1 MAYGKYRHAEISGQ
15 AGTTWYVEIWRK
27 DWAGSSSVID
37 LHGEGFEV
45 RWTGEGGTR
54 DRQYITSECIINC
67 NIQNSTDE
75 DFMYDIFS
83 KGDRRYFVRIYKN
96 AISDAG
102 IWWFGWVQPSFSQ
115 FENFPFPYQSHI
127 TAADSIGT
135 YSKQPESSL
144 TVADTATANPIIE
157 HIKDFGDDSGIYNVT
172 ADSGVNNNAP
182 ARDNQ
187 DWIYTSVDWWRDGD
201 TYQSDDPFSLYR
213 ISKVPFI
220 TDPEKFPNRYYK
232 YKVLQESLKTF
243 NTVGILSDGRYNFIQ
258 PNNYKGNT
266 SGELTFYK
274 YDKGDEA
281 DIPSS
286 EVEDN
291 LLIIDGTTN
300 ANRGIVMGGGSST
313 FEPPYNSVTANYL
326 FGSAQIVI
334 IPNADYSSY
343 TFVGNVQND
352 PSAPDSAHLNVNLNL
367 YYQEVLSESL
377 VIANLNTLSE
387 TDPSL
392 QGMHYYSQFYW
403 QVKITDGTTD
413 YYLTHSTTSDR
424 YRWVT
429 SEPTNRL
436 VIGYPPGVQ
445 TSLGSDP
452 NYPAQFNSSNSVGPC
467 NMEVQFPNINLS
479 SRKRV
484 VTTWGSLN
492 VETDLPP
499 ITGQVFVKLTGER
512 NVYYYNYD
520 NGTYAGGVLGPIN
533 PGGTSWPS
541 TDPYISSLSVRTFNT
556 DKYNTSV
563 LSNINDS
570 EGSLALTDEGEGLK
584 FVANQTTVTAEEDF
598 QLGDLVIGQ
607 SGSES
612 VNVNCIQYL
621 NGTTPESVTSGFRR
635 GNSGGFLNPTQ
646 LLCNE
651 FLELQIEPLEIL
663 QADIFS
669 PDVSPIKLIKYS
681 INSNSNFNYYS
692 FLGGTFKAQSETM
705 SGEWFKIDNVNYTIT
720 APTPENTSGLRPLS
734 ENNEN
739 KIDNVEKSI
748 RYFDSINSIAET
760 NADINSGS
768 SISKL
773 NFSGTTSAKVYNN
786 QKLYLRHSLAP
797 NGLVVT
803 ADGETASGAGS
814 IDINAIT
821 PSFPIIKGAKLFVI
835 PSDLTNVITG
845 GGGGGGSDEIY
856 KYPNYT
862 QPTSISDFTIGG
874 VDYKFIQTGFSTIQY
889 LFGYTSSGIFR
900 STMSRTTILTFNIST
915 FTLQNSGGT
924 TISTSTKRL
933 IGASTQVW
941 QSNCQGFNS
950 NFNNVSGNTLSS
962 GSITTDNKSSTQTF
976 PGTISVTTSDING
989 GAGLIDFRGGED
1001 QDDCNIYYPND
1012 TSWSGGYKTLKFN
1025 LSCNDGSSTQN
1036 KSQEYKFYN
1045 NYYYGVYVDA
1055 TLTSTYSSGSG
1066 AGSIFGLGNTVF
1078 AESSV
1083 AFTTTFS
1090 TVNDGTGQ
1098 YFHLVYPTR
1107 YGTKSTWTIA
1117 ANPNDTVLVGTIT
1130 VINQYGYSEPYYH
1143 YRTENRSIGAS
1154 NIEIIVS

>member
-27 DWAGSSSVID
+27 DWVGSSSVID

-54 DRQYITSECIINC
+54 DRQYITSECIIKC

-83 KGDRRYFVRIYKN
+83 KGDRRYFVRVYKN
-96 AISDAG
+96 AISDSG

-115 FENFPFPYQSHI
+115 FENFPFPYQSYI
-127 TAADSIGT
+127 TATDSIGT

-144 TVADTATANPIIE
+144 TATDTATANPIIE

-220 TDPEKFPNRYYK
+220 TDPEKWPNRYYK

-243 NTVGILSDGRYNFIQ
+243 NTVGLLSDGRYNFIQ

-266 SGELTFYK
+266 SGNLTFYK

-281 DIPSS
+281 DTPSS
-286 EVEDN
+286 EVENN

-300 ANRGIVMGGGSST
+300 TNRGIVMGGGSST
-313 FEPPYNSVTANYL
+313 YEPPYNSVTANYS
-326 FGSAQIVI
+326 FGSAQIII
-334 IPNADYSSY
+334 IPQDYSSY
-343 TFVGNVQND
+343 TFVGDMQND

-367 YYQEVLSESL
+367 YYREVLSESL
-377 VIANLNTLSE
+377 VINNLNTLSA

-403 QVKITDGTTD
+403 QVRISDGTST

-436 VIGYPPGVQ
+436 VIGYPPGAQ
-445 TSLGSDP
+445 IALGSDP
-452 NYPAQFNSSNSVGPC
+452 NYPSQFNTTNNNGPC
-467 NMEVQFPNINLS
+467 NMEVQWPGINLS

-492 VETDLPP
+492 VEADLPP
-499 ITGQVFVKLTGER
+499 ITGQVHIKLTGER
-512 NVYYYNYD
+512 NIYYYNYD
-520 NGTYAGGVLGPIN
+520 NGTYEGGVLGPIN

-541 TDPYISSLSVRTFNT
+541 TDPYISSESIRIINT
-556 DKYNTSV
+556 DKYNTSI

-584 FVANQTTVTAEEDF
+584 YVANQTTITAEEDF

-635 GNSGGFLNPTQ
+635 GNSGGYLNPTQ

-651 FLELQIEPLEIL
+651 FLELQVEPLEIL

-669 PDVSPIKLIKYS
+669 PDISPIKLIKYS
-681 INSNSNFNYYS
+681 INSDSNYNYYS

-734 ENNEN
+734 EGNEN

-748 RYFDSINSIAET
+748 RYFDSINSIGET
-760 NADINSGS
+760 NADIVSGS
-768 SISKL
+768 SINKI
-773 NFSGTTSAKVYNN
+773 NFSGTSSSKVYND

-803 ADGETASGAGS
+803 VNGDTSSGASS
-814 IDINAIT
+814 INIDPIT
-821 PSFPIIKGAKLFVI
+821 PSFPIMKGAKLFVI

-845 GGGGGGSDEIY
+845 GGGGTPGGSD
-856 KYPNYT
+856 T
-862 QPTSISDFTIGG
+862 QVQFNDNGSFGGTSLMTVGTDKI
-874 VDYKFIQTGFSTIQY
+874 
-889 LFGYTSSGIFR
+889 
-900 STMSRTTILTFNIST
+900 T
-915 FTLQNSGGT
+915 FTGNVEIQGSNEKIKLNSGG
-924 TISTSTKRL
+924 
-933 IGASTQVW
+933 
-941 QSNCQGFNS
+941 
-950 NFNNVSGNTLSS
+950 
-962 GSITTDNKSSTQTF
+962 
-976 PGTISVTTSDING
+976 DIVIDDDVNG
-989 GAGLIDFRGGED
+989 G
-1001 QDDCNIYYPND
+1001 
-1012 TSWSGGYKTLKFN
+1012 
-1025 LSCNDGSSTQN
+1025 
-1036 KSQEYKFYN
+1036 
-1045 NYYYGVYVDA
+1045 
-1055 TLTSTYSSGSG
+1055 SGSG
-1066 AGSIFGLGNTVF
+1066 GLLYRDSGGGLKFAFVVHPSNIVTICNRAANGEVQIRANTSTAGASGELTIATFKDTSVDFLEDAELRGTNIGNIFNLKAYLTAVDFCMTTHG
-1078 AESSV
+1078 SHP
-1083 AFTTTFS
+1083 AFTATNGGSSEVSSGGLSQYATFQVPIGYKATHVQVNGGNSSS
-1090 TVNDGTGQ
+1090 TFDVYACSVQNATATSLTSSPSVNTNQSLSTQQTGSLGS
-1098 YFHLVYPTR
+1098 YLSIKYTPGATRRAVY
-1107 YGTKSTWTIA
+1107 GA
-1117 ANPNDTVLVGTIT
+1117 VIT
-1130 VINQYGYSEPYYH
+1130 LARV
-1143 YRTENRSIGAS
+1143 
-1154 NIEIIVS
+1154 

>member
-27 DWAGSSSVID
+27 DWVGSSSVID

-54 DRQYITSECIINC
+54 DRQYITSECVIKC

-83 KGDRRYFVRIYKN
+83 KGDRRYFVRVYKN

-115 FENFPFPYQSHI
+115 FENFPFPYQSYI
-127 TAADSIGT
+127 TAADSIGS

-144 TVADTATANPIIE
+144 TAADTATANPIIE

-187 DWIYTSVDWWRDGD
+187 NWIYTSVDWWRDGD
-201 TYQSDDPFSLYR
+201 SYLSDDPFSLYR
-213 ISKVPFI
+213 ISKFPFI

-243 NTVGILSDGRYNFIQ
+243 NTVGLLSDGRYNYIQ

-266 SGELTFYK
+266 SGNLIFYK

-281 DIPSS
+281 DIPSL
-286 EVEDN
+286 EVENN

-300 ANRGIVMGGGSST
+300 ANRGVVMGGGTST
-313 FEPPYNSVTANYL
+313 YEPPYNSVTANYS

-343 TFVGNVQND
+343 TFVGDMQND
-352 PSAPDSAHLNVNLNL
+352 PSAPASAHLNVNLNL
-367 YYQEVLSESL
+367 YYREVLSESL
-377 VIANLNTLSE
+377 VIDNLNTLSQ

-392 QGMHYYSQFYW
+392 QGQYFYSEFNW

-429 SEPTNRL
+429 SEPTNTIY
-436 VIGYPPGVQ
+436 IGYPNGLQ
-445 TSLGSDP
+445 SALGSDP
-452 NYPAQFNSSNSVGPC
+452 NYPAQFNTSNSVGPC
-467 NMEVQFPNINLS
+467 NMEVQWPNINLS

-484 VTTWGSLN
+484 AVTWGSLN
-492 VETDLPP
+492 VEADLPP
-499 ITGQVFVKLTGER
+499 ITGQVYIKLTGER
-512 NVYYYNYD
+512 NVYYFHS
-520 NGTYAGGVLGPIN
+520 TSGVGAPIN
-533 PGGTSWPS
+533 PGGTNWPT

-556 DKYNTSV
+556 DQYNTSV

-570 EGSLALTDEGEGLK
+570 EGSLSLTDEGEGLK
-584 FVANQTTVTAEEDF
+584 FIANQTTITAEEDF

-612 VNVNCIQYL
+612 INVNCIQYL

-635 GNSGGFLNPTQ
+635 GNSGGYLNPTQ

-651 FLELQIEPLEIL
+651 FLELQVEPLEIL

-669 PDVSPIKLIKYS
+669 PDISPIKLVKYS
-681 INSNSNFNYYS
+681 INDDSNFNYYS

-705 SGEWFKIDNVNYTIT
+705 SGEWFKVDNVDYTIGV
-720 APTPENTSGLRPLS
+720 PNPEDIIAGRPPS
-734 ENNEN
+734 EGNEN
-739 KIDNVEKSI
+739 RIDNVEKSI
-748 RYFDSINSIAET
+748 RYFDSINSIGET
-760 NADINSGS
+760 NADIASGS
-768 SISKL
+768 SIDKI
-773 NFSGTTSAKVYNN
+773 NFDGTSSSKVYND

-803 ADGETASGAGS
+803 VDGETASGAS
-814 IDINAIT
+814 FIDIDPIT

-835 PSDLTNVITG
+835 PSDLTNVITPTPNLYQG
-845 GGGGGGSDEIY
+845 IKETIIYIPPNDFNITSRNDFTTYTRTSVGAVRPTAYYSGSRILATFFV
-856 KYPNYT
+856 PLNYEVT
-862 QPTSISDFTIGG
+862 RVDINASQNRSIS
-874 VDYKFIQTGFSTIQY
+874 
-889 LFGYTSSGIFR
+889 L
-900 STMSRTTILTFNIST
+900 
-915 FTLQNSGGT
+915 
-924 TISTSTKRL
+924 STSTTLNASVSVKGTGTSNTGL
-933 IGASTQVW
+933 ILATPYESVDGEYFILSFAPGARSDQIYGASVRIQAV
-941 QSNCQGFNS
+941 
-950 NFNNVSGNTLSS
+950 
-962 GSITTDNKSSTQTF
+962 
-976 PGTISVTTSDING
+976 
-989 GAGLIDFRGGED
+989 
-1001 QDDCNIYYPND
+1001 
-1012 TSWSGGYKTLKFN
+1012 
-1025 LSCNDGSSTQN
+1025 
-1036 KSQEYKFYN
+1036 
-1045 NYYYGVYVDA
+1045 
-1055 TLTSTYSSGSG
+1055 
-1066 AGSIFGLGNTVF
+1066 
-1078 AESSV
+1078 
-1083 AFTTTFS
+1083 
-1090 TVNDGTGQ
+1090 
-1098 YFHLVYPTR
+1098 
-1107 YGTKSTWTIA
+1107 
-1117 ANPNDTVLVGTIT
+1117 
-1130 VINQYGYSEPYYH
+1130 
-1143 YRTENRSIGAS
+1143 
-1154 NIEIIVS
+1154 

>member
-54 DRQYITSECIINC
+54 DRQYITSECIIKC

-83 KGDRRYFVRIYKN
+83 KGDRRYFVRVYKN

-115 FENFPFPYQSHI
+115 FENFPFPYQSYI

-144 TVADTATANPIIE
+144 TAAETATANPIIE

-201 TYQSDDPFSLYR
+201 SYLSDDPFSLYR
-213 ISKVPFI
+213 ISKFPFI
-220 TDPEKFPNRYYK
+220 TDPEKFPNRYHK

-243 NTVGILSDGRYNFIQ
+243 NTVGLLSDGRYNFIQ

-266 SGELTFYK
+266 SGNLTFYK

-281 DIPSS
+281 DTPSS

-300 ANRGIVMGGGSST
+300 ANRGVVMGGGTST
-313 FEPPYNSVTANYL
+313 YEPPYNSVTANYS

-343 TFVGNVQND
+343 TFVGDMQND
-352 PSAPDSAHLNVNLNL
+352 PSAPDSAHLNLNLNL

-377 VIANLNTLSE
+377 VIDNLNTLSA

-436 VIGYPPGVQ
+436 VIGYPPGAQ
-445 TSLGSDP
+445 ISLGSDP

-467 NMEVQFPNINLS
+467 NMEVQWPNINLS

-484 VTTWGSLN
+484 ITTWGSLN
-492 VETDLPP
+492 VEADLPP
-499 ITGQVFVKLTGER
+499 ITGQVHVKLTGER

-520 NGTYAGGVLGPIN
+520 NGTYAGGVSGPIN
-533 PGGTSWPS
+533 PGGTSWPG

-556 DKYNTSV
+556 YKYDTSV

-570 EGSLALTDEGEGLK
+570 EGSLSLTDEGEGLK

-651 FLELQIEPLEIL
+651 FLELQVEPLEIL

-669 PDVSPIKLIKYS
+669 PDISPIKLVKYS
-681 INSNSNFNYYS
+681 INGNSNFNYYS

-705 SGEWFKIDNVNYTIT
+705 SGEWFKIDNVNYTIS
-720 APTPENTSGLRPLS
+720 APNPEDTIAGRPPS
-734 ENNEN
+734 EGNEN
-739 KIDNVEKSI
+739 RIDNVEKSI
-748 RYFDSINSIAET
+748 RYFDSINSIGET
-760 NADINSGS
+760 NADIVSGS
-768 SISKL
+768 SINKI
-773 NFSGTTSAKVYNN
+773 NFSGTSSSKVYND

-803 ADGETASGAGS
+803 VAGETASGASS
-814 IDINAIT
+814 IDIDAIT

-845 GGGGGGSDEIY
+845 GSGGAQSINDLTDVDTAGANAPSVNDVLKWNGSDWIPAVY
-856 KYPNYT
+856 NATFTFSVQYNRISTPNY
-862 QPTSISDFTIGG
+862 G
-874 VDYKFIQTGFSTIQY
+874 
-889 LFGYTSSGIFR
+889 TSSSQKLLIGSASIQFQ
-900 STMSRTTILTFNIST
+900 SSLVHSIAYNNGGT
-915 FTLQNSGGT
+915 FTTAPTVNRFGTTPGNSVTGGYPLTTTSNGSTATSSAINYPSSLNYSSNSYAKYQFRVNATFGGT
-924 TISTSTKRL
+924 TDYNGPDFNIYFRNKKFYGLQAAASLTSSEIIAL
-933 IGASTQVW
+933 S
-941 QSNCQGFNS
+941 SNWMSNS
-950 NFNNVSGNTLSS
+950 NTG
-962 GSITTDNKSSTQTF
+962 TDNYLQSSLSLSPSDQYIYYCY
-976 PGTISVTTSDING
+976 PSRISGTPVFKINGFGTGFTSLTDVSVTNASGYVETYKVFQSPLKYNG
-989 GAGLIDFRGGED
+989 
-1001 QDDCNIYYPND
+1001 
-1012 TSWSGGYKTLKFN
+1012 S
-1025 LSCNDGSSTQN
+1025 
-1036 KSQEYKFYN
+1036 
-1045 NYYYGVYVDA
+1045 
-1055 TLTSTYSSGSG
+1055 LT
-1066 AGSIFGLGNTVF
+1066 F
-1078 AESSV
+1078 
-1083 AFTTTFS
+1083 
-1090 TVNDGTGQ
+1090 
-1098 YFHLVYPTR
+1098 
-1107 YGTKSTWTIA
+1107 
-1117 ANPNDTVLVGTIT
+1117 
-1130 VINQYGYSEPYYH
+1130 
-1143 YRTENRSIGAS
+1143 
-1154 NIEIIVS
+1154 IVE

>member
-54 DRQYITSECIINC
+54 DRQYITSECIIKC

-75 DFMYDIFS
+75 DFMYDVFS
-83 KGDRRYFVRIYKN
+83 KGDRRYFVRVYKN

-115 FENFPFPYQSHI
+115 FENFPFPYQSYI

-144 TVADTATANPIIE
+144 TAAETATANPIIE

-213 ISKVPFI
+213 ISKFPFI
-220 TDPEKFPNRYYK
+220 TDPEKFPNRYHK

-243 NTVGILSDGRYNFIQ
+243 NTVGLLSDGRYNFIQ

-266 SGELTFYK
+266 SGDLTFYK

-281 DIPSS
+281 DTPSS

-300 ANRGIVMGGGSST
+300 ANRGVVMGGGTST
-313 FEPPYNSVTANYL
+313 YEPPYNSVTANYS

-334 IPNADYSSY
+334 IPQDYSSY
-343 TFVGNVQND
+343 TFVGDMQND
-352 PSAPDSAHLNVNLNL
+352 PSAPDSACLNLNLNL
-367 YYQEVLSESL
+367 YYKEVLSESL
-377 VIANLNTLSE
+377 VIDNLNTLSQ

-403 QVKITDGTTD
+403 QVRISDGTTD

-424 YRWVT
+424 YRWVI

-436 VIGYPPGVQ
+436 VIGYPPGAQ

-452 NYPAQFNSSNSVGPC
+452 NYPDQLNSSNSVGPC
-467 NMEVQFPNINLS
+467 NMEVQWPNINLS

-484 VTTWGSLN
+484 ITTWGSLN
-492 VETDLPP
+492 VEADLPP
-499 ITGQVFVKLTGER
+499 ITGQVHVKLTGER

-533 PGGTSWPS
+533 PGGTSWPG

-556 DKYNTSV
+556 DKYTPSV

-584 FVANQTTVTAEEDF
+584 FVANQTTITAEEDF

-651 FLELQIEPLEIL
+651 FLDLQVEPLEIL

-681 INSNSNFNYYS
+681 INGNSDYNYYS

-705 SGEWFKIDNVNYTIT
+705 SGEWFKVDNVNYTIT
-720 APTPENTSGLRPLS
+720 APTPASTTSFRPPS
-734 ENNEN
+734 EGNEN
-739 KIDNVEKSI
+739 RINNIEASIID
-748 RYFDSINSIAET
+748 FDNINSIAET

-768 SISKL
+768 AISKL
-773 NFSGTTSAKVYNN
+773 NFSGTTSSRVYDN
-786 QKLYLRHSLAP
+786 QKLYLKHPLAP

-803 ADGETASGAGS
+803 VDGETASGVSS
-814 IDINAIT
+814 IDIDAIT

-835 PSDLTNVITG
+835 PSDLTNVITPG
-845 GGGGGGSDEIY
+845 TSTPNLYQGVTTTSITLAPNEFHTTGSDSFNMYTRDSLGSVRPTTFVNRGKIYATCFVPLGYEVTDVDIYASQNRNIEVLTSKIVNDSTTSKGTGTANTTLTLSTAWESVADNYLILLLEQGAATDEIY
-856 KYPNYT
+856 GAK
-862 QPTSISDFTIGG
+862 I
-874 VDYKFIQTGFSTIQY
+874 TIQ
-889 LFGYTSSGIFR
+889 
-900 STMSRTTILTFNIST
+900 
-915 FTLQNSGGT
+915 
-924 TISTSTKRL
+924 
-933 IGASTQVW
+933 AV
-941 QSNCQGFNS
+941 
-950 NFNNVSGNTLSS
+950 
-962 GSITTDNKSSTQTF
+962 
-976 PGTISVTTSDING
+976 
-989 GAGLIDFRGGED
+989 
-1001 QDDCNIYYPND
+1001 
-1012 TSWSGGYKTLKFN
+1012 
-1025 LSCNDGSSTQN
+1025 
-1036 KSQEYKFYN
+1036 
-1045 NYYYGVYVDA
+1045 
-1055 TLTSTYSSGSG
+1055 
-1066 AGSIFGLGNTVF
+1066 
-1078 AESSV
+1078 
-1083 AFTTTFS
+1083 
-1090 TVNDGTGQ
+1090 
-1098 YFHLVYPTR
+1098 
-1107 YGTKSTWTIA
+1107 
-1117 ANPNDTVLVGTIT
+1117 
-1130 VINQYGYSEPYYH
+1130 
-1143 YRTENRSIGAS
+1143 
-1154 NIEIIVS
+1154 